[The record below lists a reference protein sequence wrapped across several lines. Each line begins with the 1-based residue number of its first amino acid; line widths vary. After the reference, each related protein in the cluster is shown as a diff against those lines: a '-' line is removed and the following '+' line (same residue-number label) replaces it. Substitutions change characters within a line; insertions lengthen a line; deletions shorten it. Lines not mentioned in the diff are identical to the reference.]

1 VLAGLEAL
9 AEVEYGSLLVRADTV
24 EVTGVTGSQETRGRI
39 TQILSGKLGQ
49 GQTFR
54 VNVRYDEALDP
65 IASLPTPEE
74 CAADVNAVIARTK
87 ITFTPASAELATD
100 ARPVLD
106 ELAAILTAC
115 PPMQLEIAGHTDA
128 QGSEGGNKA
137 LSQARAEAVLLALQG
152 RRVDISG
159 MTAVG
164 YGESNPIA
172 DNGTEEGRE
181 ANRRIEFVLKGVPG
195 AEVAAAPG
203 EGAVA
208 APADPAA
215 PAEAGVAATAAP
227 ATGEGPAEAAPAAGP
242 AAGPDFSGDTSPSVA
257 PTEKTIRPLPR
268 PEDLEAGEDQ

>member
-1 VLAGLEAL
+1 
-9 AEVEYGSLLVRADTV
+9 
-24 EVTGVTGSQETRGRI
+24 
-39 TQILSGKLGQ
+39 
-49 GQTFR
+49 
-54 VNVRYDEALDP
+54 
-65 IASLPTPEE
+65 
-74 CAADVNAVIARTK
+74 
-87 ITFTPASAELATD
+87 
-100 ARPVLD
+100 
-106 ELAAILTAC
+106 
-115 PPMQLEIAGHTDA
+115 
-128 QGSEGGNKA
+128 
-137 LSQARAEAVLLALQG
+137 VLLALQG

-195 AEVAAAPG
+195 TEVAAEPG

-227 ATGEGPAEAAPAAGP
+227 ATGEGSAEAAP